1 MMHLAYLDAGSGS
14 LIVQAV
20 VGGTAGAAVAAKLY
34 WRRVAARF
42 RRGSA
47 EPTEAPASGQPG
59 GQAAAPASGQP
70 GGQAAA
76 PASGQPGTTVTD
88 QSATVT
94 DRPATTPAEAARA
107 DRQPRQPAG
116 N

>member
-59 GQAAAPASGQP
+59 
-70 GGQAAA
+70 
-76 PASGQPGTTVTD
+76 TTVTD